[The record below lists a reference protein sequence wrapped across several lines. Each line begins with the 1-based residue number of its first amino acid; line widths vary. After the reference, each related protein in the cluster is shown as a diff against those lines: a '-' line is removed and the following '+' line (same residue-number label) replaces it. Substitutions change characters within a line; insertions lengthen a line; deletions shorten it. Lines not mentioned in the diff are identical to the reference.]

1 MGRCGVRVEEIALS
15 ELPHKARQSEERSF
29 TLMSLRLDALC
40 SGMFRISRTEAA
52 RQIAAGNVSLNY
64 TECLKGDRSVKE
76 GDIVSLRGAG
86 KGRLKE
92 LGGSSKKG
100 RLFVTAEIFK

>member
-1 MGRCGVRVEEIALS
+1 M
-15 ELPHKARQSEERSF
+15 
-29 TLMSLRLDALC
+29 
-40 SGMFRISRTEAA
+40 
-52 RQIAAGNVSLNY
+52 SLNY

-92 LGGSSKKG
+92 LGGNSKKG

>member
-1 MGRCGVRVEEIALS
+1 MPTLGGMIKHNLAEGTQPGTVVR
-15 ELPHKARQSEERSF
+15 
-29 TLMSLRLDALC
+29 LR
-40 SGMFRISRTEAA
+40 GQGI
-52 RQIAAGNVSLNY
+52 QN
-64 TECLKGDRSVKE
+64 
-76 GDIVSLRGAG
+76 LRGAG

>member
-1 MGRCGVRVEEIALS
+1 
-15 ELPHKARQSEERSF
+15 
-29 TLMSLRLDALC
+29 MSLRLDALC

-64 TECLKGDRSVKE
+64 TECLKGDRSVKR
-76 GDIVSLRGAG
+76 GGHRLAGAG